1 MLLFVC
7 FSFSFYLDEI
17 SLEQRNFSF
26 FSMDS
31 KVHQSISGS
40 TTQMAL
46 AKSTLESQ
54 ESNFLQT
61 FLSSVTTPI
70 DVTSFNQEE
79 MVRISEGRS
88 TPLINFSVTSNEAF
102 LSDDKFISPF
112 PKVQWTPPLKSSA
125 ILTDHHSVNT
135 AELPRETLETP
146 LLTPSLSV
154 FSSPYDILR
163 TAQQKTPLSAVLD
176 YSTSLT
182 ELESFVPDSGILT
195 ASRHLP
201 FHPSDTGIYFTPFPS
216 EKLDAMWENI
226 NRSVTSLPSGATSEG
241 SPIHL
246 KLLGENS
253 HAAAGA
259 TAQSGD
265 IYTSRSSRATEA
277 VSIRT
282 DPAPSIP
289 WATVAATA
297 SAESALFS
305 ISLPFAAF
313 PGDSAAMSTYS
324 DTVFNAGLFTQK
336 FSSTA
341 PNLPADSEIPSQS
354 ELDSELISPVPF
366 TRSYS
371 SCLYCDSVSLLPEA
385 GFSPEHDVGSGDYA
399 ETLSF
404 TASEVQGI
412 TLSTTVI
419 ADKYELEE
427 PTPEVFDTSFPSRP
441 VVSFSSRFAEIP
453 ASSLFLLSTVDTA
466 LDDRKPASS
475 PSYHELPSET
485 SLDIS
490 AVQFS
495 LPVTGTV
502 SLAPNTHVEHPATSS
517 VLLESMTIAGHAV
530 ASLAVSPTTWLE
542 SPELKPSESVFLFD
556 KISTREELSL
566 NISDFSSKLLS
577 TPFLI
582 EPSYLLLSSAVLTSH
597 SVMQSDFSTLL
608 PQTLLSG
615 TPVLS
620 EDVSSWDLATAVSS
634 ATDSELSLF
643 SVGQTS
649 YFYSNTFSVPGVY
662 VPEIM
667 PSSSFLSNS
676 SVFLESPSVLLVG
689 SEAMFTSVVPGAT
702 SQLEPSP
709 SSLQSV
715 APTLVLPS
723 SDTGPLRSSVL
734 LDETNLISVFTTFP
748 TTPVLN
754 VSSSL
759 LSTGLASDEDIGAT
773 VKATLLLTSLSES
786 SAHTTALMTTDPGG
800 PTQHADASSILP
812 SPTESLSVTT
822 LFVPTQFPS
831 TSLPPTGYDVPTGA
845 DDADT
850 SVAASTIPTTTATS
864 TTSSSGV
871 SSSPPLLTSTRPGA
885 AILPSATSTTRQ
897 PYVCDIAIPDAYLVT
912 AGERPQTSL
921 FHFQKP
927 LCCEPIV
934 KVQMLSWLL
943 G

>member
-1 MLLFVC
+1 
-7 FSFSFYLDEI
+7 
-17 SLEQRNFSF
+17 
-26 FSMDS
+26 
-31 KVHQSISGS
+31 
-40 TTQMAL
+40 MAL
-46 AKSTLESQ
+46 AKSTLESP

-61 FLSSVTTPI
+61 LLSSVTAPI

-79 MVRISEGRS
+79 TVRISEGRS
-88 TPLINFSVTSNEAF
+88 TPLLDFSVTSNEAF
-102 LSDDKFISPF
+102 LSDDKFINPF

-135 AELPRETLETP
+135 VELPRETLETP

-176 YSTSLT
+176 YTTSLT
-182 ELESFVPDSGILT
+182 ELEPFVPDSGILT

-201 FHPSDTGIYFTPFPS
+201 LHPSDTGIYFTPVPS
-216 EKLDAMWENI
+216 EKADAMWENV

-241 SPIHL
+241 SPVHL

-265 IYTSRSSRATEA
+265 VYTSMSSRATEA
-277 VSIRT
+277 VSVRT

-297 SAESALFS
+297 SADSALFS

-313 PGDSAAMSTYS
+313 PGHSAAMSTYS

-371 SCLYCDSVSLLPEA
+371 SCLYCDSISLLQEA
-385 GFSPEHDVGSGDYA
+385 GFSPEHDVGSGDYV

-404 TASEVQGI
+404 TASEVQGV
-412 TLSTTVI
+412 TPFTTVI
-419 ADKYELEE
+419 ANTYELEE
-427 PTPEVFDTSFPSRP
+427 PTPEIYDTSFPSRP

-475 PSYHELPSET
+475 PYHELPNET

-502 SLAPNTHVEHPATSS
+502 SLAPNTRVEHPTTST
-517 VLLESMTIAGHAV
+517 VLLESVTIVSHPV
-530 ASLAVSPTTWLE
+530 ASLAVSSTTWLE

-556 KISTREELSL
+556 KTSTGEELSL
-566 NISDFSSKLLS
+566 NISDFSSNLLS

-597 SVMQSDFSTLL
+597 SVMQSDFSTPL

-634 ATDSELSLF
+634 AIDSEASLF

-649 YFYSNTFSVPGVY
+649 YFYSNTSSVPGAH

-676 SVFLESPSVLLVG
+676 SVFLEAPSILPVG
-689 SEAMFTSVVPGAT
+689 SEAMFTSAVPGAT

-709 SSLQSV
+709 SSLWSV
-715 APTLVLPS
+715 APTLVLPA

-748 TTPVLN
+748 ATPVLN

-773 VKATLLLTSLSES
+773 VEATLLLTSLSES
-786 SAHTTALMTTDPGG
+786 STHTTALMTADPGG
-800 PTQHADASSILP
+800 PTQHADGSSILP
-812 SPTESLSVTT
+812 SPTESSSVTT
-822 LFVPTQFPS
+822 LFVPTQFPL
-831 TSLPPTGYDVPTGA
+831 TSLSPMGYDIPTGA
-845 DDADT
+845 SDVDT

-864 TTSSSGV
+864 TTSKSGV
-871 SSSPPLLTSTRPGA
+871 SSSPPLVTSTRPGA
-885 AILPSATSTTRQ
+885 AVLPSATSTTRQ

-912 AGERPQTSL
+912 AGERPPTSL

-927 LCCEPIV
+927 LCCEPVV
-934 KVQMLSWLL
+934 KLQVLSWLL
-943 G
+943 E

>member
-1 MLLFVC
+1 
-7 FSFSFYLDEI
+7 
-17 SLEQRNFSF
+17 
-26 FSMDS
+26 
-31 KVHQSISGS
+31 
-40 TTQMAL
+40 MAL
-46 AKSTLESQ
+46 AKSTLESP

-61 FLSSVTTPI
+61 LLSSVTAPI

-79 MVRISEGRS
+79 TVRISEGRS
-88 TPLINFSVTSNEAF
+88 TPLLDFSVTSNEAF
-102 LSDDKFISPF
+102 LSDDKFINPF

-135 AELPRETLETP
+135 VELPRETLETP

-176 YSTSLT
+176 YITSLT
-182 ELESFVPDSGILT
+182 ELEPFVPDSGILT

-201 FHPSDTGIYFTPFPS
+201 LHPSDTGIYFTPVPS
-216 EKLDAMWENI
+216 EKADATWENV

-241 SPIHL
+241 SPVHL

-265 IYTSRSSRATEA
+265 VFTSMSSRATEA
-277 VSIRT
+277 VSVRT

-297 SAESALFS
+297 SADSALFS

-313 PGDSAAMSTYS
+313 PGHSAAMSTYS

-371 SCLYCDSVSLLPEA
+371 SCLYCDSISLLQEA
-385 GFSPEHDVGSGDYA
+385 GFSPEHDVGSGDYV

-404 TASEVQGI
+404 TASEVQGV
-412 TLSTTVI
+412 TPFTTVI
-419 ADKYELEE
+419 ADTYELEE
-427 PTPEVFDTSFPSRP
+427 PTPEIYDTSFPSRP

-475 PSYHELPSET
+475 PYHELPNET

-502 SLAPNTHVEHPATSS
+502 SLAPNTRVEHPTTST
-517 VLLESMTIAGHAV
+517 VLLESVTIVSHPV
-530 ASLAVSPTTWLE
+530 ASLAVSSTTWLE

-556 KISTREELSL
+556 KTSTGEELSL
-566 NISDFSSKLLS
+566 NISDFSSSLLS

-597 SVMQSDFSTLL
+597 SVMKSDFSTPL

-634 ATDSELSLF
+634 AIDSEASLF

-649 YFYSNTFSVPGVY
+649 YFYSNTSSVPGAH

-676 SVFLESPSVLLVG
+676 SVFLEAPSILPVG
-689 SEAMFTSVVPGAT
+689 SEAMFTSAVPGAT

-709 SSLQSV
+709 SSLWSV
-715 APTLVLPS
+715 APTLVLPA

-773 VKATLLLTSLSES
+773 VEATLLLTSLSES
-786 SAHTTALMTTDPGG
+786 STHTTALMTADPGG
-800 PTQHADASSILP
+800 PTQHADGSSILP
-812 SPTESLSVTT
+812 SPTESSSVTT
-822 LFVPTQFPS
+822 LFVPTQFPL
-831 TSLPPTGYDVPTGA
+831 TSLPPMGYDIPTGA
-845 DDADT
+845 SDVDT

-864 TTSSSGV
+864 TTSRSGV
-871 SSSPPLLTSTRPGA
+871 SSSPPLVTSTRPGA
-885 AILPSATSTTRQ
+885 AVLPSATSTTRQ

-912 AGERPQTSL
+912 AGERPPMSL

-927 LCCEPIV
+927 LCCDPVV
-934 KVQMLSWLL
+934 KLQVLSWLL
-943 G
+943 E

>member
-1 MLLFVC
+1 
-7 FSFSFYLDEI
+7 
-17 SLEQRNFSF
+17 
-26 FSMDS
+26 
-31 KVHQSISGS
+31 
-40 TTQMAL
+40 MAL
-46 AKSTLESQ
+46 AKSTLESP

-61 FLSSVTTPI
+61 LLSSVTAPI

-79 MVRISEGRS
+79 TVRISEGRS
-88 TPLINFSVTSNEAF
+88 TPLLDFSVTSNEAF
-102 LSDDKFISPF
+102 LSDDKFINPF

-135 AELPRETLETP
+135 VELPRETLETP

-176 YSTSLT
+176 YITSLT
-182 ELESFVPDSGILT
+182 ELEPFVPDSGILT

-201 FHPSDTGIYFTPFPS
+201 LHPSDTGIYFTPVPS
-216 EKLDAMWENI
+216 EKADAMWENV

-241 SPIHL
+241 SPVHL

-253 HAAAGA
+253 RAAAGA

-265 IYTSRSSRATEA
+265 VYTSMSSRATEA
-277 VSIRT
+277 VSVRT
-282 DPAPSIP
+282 DLAPSIP

-297 SAESALFS
+297 SADSALFS

-313 PGDSAAMSTYS
+313 PGHSAAMSTYS

-371 SCLYCDSVSLLPEA
+371 SCLYCDSISLLQEA
-385 GFSPEHDVGSGDYA
+385 GFSPEHDVGSGDYV

-404 TASEVQGI
+404 TASEVQGV
-412 TLSTTVI
+412 TPFTTVI
-419 ADKYELEE
+419 ADTYELEE
-427 PTPEVFDTSFPSRP
+427 PTPEIYDTSFPSRP

-475 PSYHELPSET
+475 PYHELPNET

-502 SLAPNTHVEHPATSS
+502 SLAPNTRVEHPTTST
-517 VLLESMTIAGHAV
+517 VLLESVTIVSHPV
-530 ASLAVSPTTWLE
+530 ASLAVSSTTWLE

-556 KISTREELSL
+556 KTSTGEELSL
-566 NISDFSSKLLS
+566 NISDFSSNLLS

-597 SVMQSDFSTLL
+597 SVMQSDFSTPL

-634 ATDSELSLF
+634 AIDSEASLF

-649 YFYSNTFSVPGVY
+649 YFYSNTSSVPGAH

-676 SVFLESPSVLLVG
+676 SVFLEAPSILPVG
-689 SEAMFTSVVPGAT
+689 SEAMFTSAVPGAT

-709 SSLQSV
+709 SSLWSV
-715 APTLVLPS
+715 APTLVLPA

-773 VKATLLLTSLSES
+773 VEATLLLTSLSES
-786 SAHTTALMTTDPGG
+786 STHTTALMTADPGG
-800 PTQHADASSILP
+800 PTQHADGSSILP
-812 SPTESLSVTT
+812 SPTESSSVTT
-822 LFVPTQFPS
+822 LFVPTQFPL
-831 TSLPPTGYDVPTGA
+831 TSLPPMGYDIPTGA
-845 DDADT
+845 SDVDT

-864 TTSSSGV
+864 TTSRSGV
-871 SSSPPLLTSTRPGA
+871 SSSPPLVTSTRPGA
-885 AILPSATSTTRQ
+885 AVLPSATSTTRQ

-912 AGERPQTSL
+912 AGERPPTSL

-927 LCCEPIV
+927 LCCEPVV
-934 KVQMLSWLL
+934 KLQVLSWLL
-943 G
+943 E

>member
-1 MLLFVC
+1 
-7 FSFSFYLDEI
+7 
-17 SLEQRNFSF
+17 
-26 FSMDS
+26 
-31 KVHQSISGS
+31 
-40 TTQMAL
+40 MAL
-46 AKSTLESQ
+46 AKSTLESP

-61 FLSSVTTPI
+61 LLSSVTAPI

-79 MVRISEGRS
+79 TVRISEGRS
-88 TPLINFSVTSNEAF
+88 TPLLDFSVTSNEAF
-102 LSDDKFISPF
+102 LSDDKFINPF

-135 AELPRETLETP
+135 VELPRETLETP

-176 YSTSLT
+176 YITSLT
-182 ELESFVPDSGILT
+182 ELEPFVPDSGILT

-201 FHPSDTGIYFTPFPS
+201 LHPSDTGIYFTPVPS
-216 EKLDAMWENI
+216 EKADAMWENV

-241 SPIHL
+241 SPVHL

-253 HAAAGA
+253 RAAAGA

-265 IYTSRSSRATEA
+265 VYTSMSSRATEA
-277 VSIRT
+277 VSVRT

-297 SAESALFS
+297 SADSALFS

-313 PGDSAAMSTYS
+313 PGHSAAMSTYS

-371 SCLYCDSVSLLPEA
+371 SCLYCDSISLLQEA
-385 GFSPEHDVGSGDYA
+385 GFSPEHDVGSGDYV

-404 TASEVQGI
+404 TASEVQGV
-412 TLSTTVI
+412 TPFTTVI
-419 ADKYELEE
+419 ADTYELEE
-427 PTPEVFDTSFPSRP
+427 PTPEIYDTSFPSRP

-475 PSYHELPSET
+475 PYHELPNET

-502 SLAPNTHVEHPATSS
+502 SLAPNTRVEHPTTST
-517 VLLESMTIAGHAV
+517 VLLESVTIVSHPV
-530 ASLAVSPTTWLE
+530 ASLAVSSTTWLE

-556 KISTREELSL
+556 KTSTGEELSL
-566 NISDFSSKLLS
+566 NISDFSSSLLS

-597 SVMQSDFSTLL
+597 SVMKSDFSTPL

-634 ATDSELSLF
+634 AIDSEASLF

-649 YFYSNTFSVPGVY
+649 YFYSNTSSVPGAH

-676 SVFLESPSVLLVG
+676 SVFLEAPSILPVG
-689 SEAMFTSVVPGAT
+689 SEAMFTSAVPGAT

-709 SSLQSV
+709 SSLWSV
-715 APTLVLPS
+715 APTLVLPA

-773 VKATLLLTSLSES
+773 VEATLLLTSLSES
-786 SAHTTALMTTDPGG
+786 STHTTALMTTDPGG

-812 SPTESLSVTT
+812 SPTESSSVTT
-822 LFVPTQFPS
+822 LFVPTQFPL
-831 TSLPPTGYDVPTGA
+831 TSLPPMGYDIPTGA
-845 DDADT
+845 SDVDT
-850 SVAASTIPTTTATS
+850 SVAASTIPTTTVTS
-864 TTSSSGV
+864 TTSRSGV
-871 SSSPPLLTSTRPGA
+871 SSSPPLVTSTRPGA

-912 AGERPQTSL
+912 AGERPPTSL

-927 LCCEPIV
+927 LCCEPVV
-934 KVQMLSWLL
+934 KLQVLSWLL
-943 G
+943 E

>member
-1 MLLFVC
+1 
-7 FSFSFYLDEI
+7 
-17 SLEQRNFSF
+17 
-26 FSMDS
+26 MDS

-88 TPLINFSVTSNEAF
+88 TPLINFSVTSSEAF

-182 ELESFVPDSGILT
+182 ELEPFVPDSGILT

-201 FHPSDTGIYFTPFPS
+201 LHPSDT
-216 EKLDAMWENI
+216 
-226 NRSVTSLPSGATSEG
+226 
-241 SPIHL
+241 
-246 KLLGENS
+246 
-253 HAAAGA
+253 
-259 TAQSGD
+259 
-265 IYTSRSSRATEA
+265 
-277 VSIRT
+277 
-282 DPAPSIP
+282 
-289 WATVAATA
+289 
-297 SAESALFS
+297 
-305 ISLPFAAF
+305 
-313 PGDSAAMSTYS
+313 
-324 DTVFNAGLFTQK
+324 
-336 FSSTA
+336 
-341 PNLPADSEIPSQS
+341 
-354 ELDSELISPVPF
+354 
-366 TRSYS
+366 
-371 SCLYCDSVSLLPEA
+371 EA

-475 PSYHELPSET
+475 PSYHELLSET

-517 VLLESMTIAGHAV
+517 VLLESVTIASHAV

-566 NISDFSSKLLS
+566 NISDFSPKLLS

-897 PYVCDIAIPDAYLVT
+897 PYVCDIAIPDTYLVT
-912 AGERPQTSL
+912 AVLARRAILQNVSESIREVLRAQFRRSVELEVSGMKCTSTL
-921 FHFQKP
+921 
-927 LCCEPIV
+927 
-934 KVQMLSWLL
+934 
-943 G
+943 

>member
-1 MLLFVC
+1 
-7 FSFSFYLDEI
+7 
-17 SLEQRNFSF
+17 
-26 FSMDS
+26 
-31 KVHQSISGS
+31 
-40 TTQMAL
+40 MAL
-46 AKSTLESQ
+46 AKSTLESP

-61 FLSSVTTPI
+61 LLSSVTAPI

-79 MVRISEGRS
+79 TVRISEGRS
-88 TPLINFSVTSNEAF
+88 TPLLDFSVTSNEAF
-102 LSDDKFISPF
+102 LSDDKFINPF

-135 AELPRETLETP
+135 VELPRETLETP

-176 YSTSLT
+176 YITSLT
-182 ELESFVPDSGILT
+182 ELEPFVPDSGILT

-201 FHPSDTGIYFTPFPS
+201 LHPSDTGIYFTPVPS
-216 EKLDAMWENI
+216 EKADAMWENV

-241 SPIHL
+241 SPVHL

-265 IYTSRSSRATEA
+265 VYTSMSSRATEA
-277 VSIRT
+277 VSVRT

-297 SAESALFS
+297 SADSALFS

-313 PGDSAAMSTYS
+313 PGHSAAMSTYS

-371 SCLYCDSVSLLPEA
+371 SCLYCDSISLLQEA
-385 GFSPEHDVGSGDYA
+385 GFSPEHDVGSGDYV

-404 TASEVQGI
+404 TASEVQGV
-412 TLSTTVI
+412 TPFTTVI
-419 ADKYELEE
+419 ADTYELEE
-427 PTPEVFDTSFPSRP
+427 PTPEIYDTSFPSRP

-475 PSYHELPSET
+475 PYHELPNET

-502 SLAPNTHVEHPATSS
+502 SLAPNTRVEHPTTST
-517 VLLESMTIAGHAV
+517 VLLESVTIVSHPV
-530 ASLAVSPTTWLE
+530 ASLAVSSTTWLE

-556 KISTREELSL
+556 KTSTGEELSL
-566 NISDFSSKLLS
+566 NISDFSSSLLS

-597 SVMQSDFSTLL
+597 SVMKSDFSTPL

-634 ATDSELSLF
+634 AIDSEASLF

-649 YFYSNTFSVPGVY
+649 YFYSNTSSVPGAH

-676 SVFLESPSVLLVG
+676 SVFLEAPSILPVG
-689 SEAMFTSVVPGAT
+689 SEAMFTSAVPGAT

-709 SSLQSV
+709 SSLWSV
-715 APTLVLPS
+715 APTLVLPA

-748 TTPVLN
+748 ATPVLN

-773 VKATLLLTSLSES
+773 VEATLLLTSLSES
-786 SAHTTALMTTDPGG
+786 STHTTALMTADPGG
-800 PTQHADASSILP
+800 PTQHADGSSILP
-812 SPTESLSVTT
+812 SPTESSSVTT
-822 LFVPTQFPS
+822 LFVPTQFPL
-831 TSLPPTGYDVPTGA
+831 TSLPPMGYDIPTGA
-845 DDADT
+845 SDVDT

-864 TTSSSGV
+864 TTSRSGV
-871 SSSPPLLTSTRPGA
+871 SSSPPLVTSTRPGA
-885 AILPSATSTTRQ
+885 AVLPSATSTTRQ

-912 AGERPQTSL
+912 AGERPPTSL

-927 LCCEPIV
+927 LCCDPVV
-934 KVQMLSWLL
+934 KLQVLSWLL
-943 G
+943 E

>member
-1 MLLFVC
+1 
-7 FSFSFYLDEI
+7 
-17 SLEQRNFSF
+17 
-26 FSMDS
+26 
-31 KVHQSISGS
+31 
-40 TTQMAL
+40 MAL
-46 AKSTLESQ
+46 AKSTLESP

-61 FLSSVTTPI
+61 LLSSVTAPI

-79 MVRISEGRS
+79 TVRISEGRS
-88 TPLINFSVTSNEAF
+88 TQLIDFSVTSNEAF
-102 LSDDKFISPF
+102 LSDDKFINPF

-135 AELPRETLETP
+135 VELPRGTLETP

-176 YSTSLT
+176 YTTSLT
-182 ELESFVPDSGILT
+182 ELEPFVPDSGILT

-201 FHPSDTGIYFTPFPS
+201 LHPSDTGIYFTPVPS
-216 EKLDAMWENI
+216 EKADAMWENV

-241 SPIHL
+241 SPVHL

-253 HAAAGA
+253 RAAAGA

-265 IYTSRSSRATEA
+265 VYTSMSSRATEA
-277 VSIRT
+277 VSVRT

-297 SAESALFS
+297 SADSALFS

-313 PGDSAAMSTYS
+313 PGHSAAMSTYS

-371 SCLYCDSVSLLPEA
+371 SCLYCDSISLLQEA
-385 GFSPEHDVGSGDYA
+385 GFSPEHDVGSGDYV

-404 TASEVQGI
+404 TASEVQGV
-412 TLSTTVI
+412 TPFTTVI
-419 ADKYELEE
+419 ADTYELEE
-427 PTPEVFDTSFPSRP
+427 PTPEIYDTSFPSRP

-475 PSYHELPSET
+475 PYHELPNET

-502 SLAPNTHVEHPATSS
+502 SLAPNTRVEHPTTST
-517 VLLESMTIAGHAV
+517 VLLESVTIVSHPV
-530 ASLAVSPTTWLE
+530 ASLAVSSTTWLE

-556 KISTREELSL
+556 KTSTGEELSL
-566 NISDFSSKLLS
+566 NISDFSSSLLS

-597 SVMQSDFSTLL
+597 SVMQSDFSTPL

-634 ATDSELSLF
+634 AIDSEASLF

-649 YFYSNTFSVPGVY
+649 YFYSNTSSVPSAH

-676 SVFLESPSVLLVG
+676 SVFLEAPSVLPVG
-689 SEAMFTSVVPGAT
+689 SEAMFTSAVPGAT

-709 SSLQSV
+709 SSLWSV
-715 APTLVLPS
+715 APTLVLPA

-773 VKATLLLTSLSES
+773 VEATLLLTSLSES
-786 SAHTTALMTTDPGG
+786 STHTTALMTTDPGG

-812 SPTESLSVTT
+812 SPTESSSVTT
-822 LFVPTQFPS
+822 LFVPTQFPL
-831 TSLPPTGYDVPTGA
+831 TSLPPMGYDIPTGA
-845 DDADT
+845 SDVDT

-864 TTSSSGV
+864 TTSKSGV
-871 SSSPPLLTSTRPGA
+871 SSSPPLVTSTRPGA

-912 AGERPQTSL
+912 AGERPPTSL

-927 LCCEPIV
+927 LCCDPVV
-934 KVQMLSWLL
+934 KLQVLSWLL
-943 G
+943 E